1 MIPKQSAKAFPHML
15 MPGETIVA
23 LIKNIN
29 LYDVTKEEMKQLLKL
44 YTELNGA
51 DVMKPGMRVM
61 VPILERHHEAVFKKS
76 KD

>member
-23 LIKNIN
+23 LIKNLN
-29 LYDVTKEEMKQLLKL
+29 LYDVSKEEMKQLLKL
-44 YTELNGA
+44 YTDLNGVE
-51 DVMKPGMRVM
+51 VMKPGMRVM
-61 VPILERHHEAVFKKS
+61 VPILERHHEAVFKKP